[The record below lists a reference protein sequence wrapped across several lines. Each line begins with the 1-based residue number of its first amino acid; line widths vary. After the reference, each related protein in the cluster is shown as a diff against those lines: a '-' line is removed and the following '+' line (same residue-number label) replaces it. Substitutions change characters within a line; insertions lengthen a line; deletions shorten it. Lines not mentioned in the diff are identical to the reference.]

1 MIHPNF
7 DRVVV
12 KRDAKPEEVKE
23 GLIYR
28 PGTTIAR
35 PTTGTVLAV
44 GDGCTELKVG
54 DRIQFEHFA
63 GYTVEVDGEELDIL
77 RETEIVGVLQED

>member
-1 MIHPNF
+1 MIKPNF
-7 DRVVV
+7 DRCVV

-28 PGTTIAR
+28 PGTTISR

-54 DRIQFEHFA
+54 DRIKFETFS
-63 GYTVEVDGEELDIL
+63 GYDVTVGEEEFTIM
-77 RETEIVGVLQED
+77 RESEVIGCLEE